1 MTESME
7 YTPNPINTSI
17 IHLPDELT
25 KLVERLAEHVHD
37 IWAENRIEQGWRWGP
52 ERDDDQ
58 LQHPCLVPY
67 TELSEEE
74 KHYDRES
81 ALETLRLV
89 MAFVPPTC
97 TSRRRRC

>member
-1 MTESME
+1 MTKSTS
-7 YTPNPINTSI
+7 YTPNPIDTSHI
-17 IHLPDELT
+17 QLPDELE

-52 ERDDDQ
+52 ERDDDL
-58 LQHPCLVPY
+58 LQHPCLISY
-67 TELSEEE
+67 AQLSEEE

-89 MAFVPPTC
+89 KALGYEIIDIDK
-97 TSRRRRC
+97 